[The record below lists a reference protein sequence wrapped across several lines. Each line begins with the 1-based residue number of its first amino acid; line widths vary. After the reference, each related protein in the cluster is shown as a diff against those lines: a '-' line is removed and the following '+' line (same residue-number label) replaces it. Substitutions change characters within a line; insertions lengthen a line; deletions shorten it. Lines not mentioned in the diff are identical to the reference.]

1 MAPNT
6 IEVRSARRTEVFEIP
21 ADQTHH
27 KTLERARRYCREL
40 RTNGVSA
47 SVYIPVA
54 GSLS

>member
-6 IEVRSARRTEVFEIP
+6 IEVRSAYRTKVFDIP

-54 GSLS
+54 GRWS